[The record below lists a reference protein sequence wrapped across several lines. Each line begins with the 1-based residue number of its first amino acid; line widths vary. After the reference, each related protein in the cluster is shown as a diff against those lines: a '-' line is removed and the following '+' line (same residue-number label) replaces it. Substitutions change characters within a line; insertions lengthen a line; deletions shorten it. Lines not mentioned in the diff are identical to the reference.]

1 MKDSVAVDIDFSR
14 EARRF
19 FAIQIGRYLLSK
31 NSGRFSGLPE
41 KDAVMG
47 MIKDTWIELRST
59 GILDNLSR
67 EGREAVYLTTIIVF
81 PSFVADAGLQCV
93 PVDFITGKTHRRADH
108 RRSLTS
114 QSLVGSMGSGSKRL
128 INSGVF
134 ADCVIS
140 TQREPF

>member
-1 MKDSVAVDIDFSR
+1 MCLPLGRALSILLSMRDSVAVDIDFSR

-31 NSGRFSGLPE
+31 NSGRFSELSE

-47 MIKDTWIELRST
+47 MVKDAWIELRST
-59 GILDNLSR
+59 GILNNLSG

-93 PVDFITGKTHRRADH
+93 PVDFITGKRIGEQIIAVPSRP
-108 RRSLTS
+108 S
-114 QSLVGSMGSGSKRL
+114 
-128 INSGVF
+128 
-134 ADCVIS
+134 
-140 TQREPF
+140 P

>member
-1 MKDSVAVDIDFSR
+1 LPLGWALSILLFMKDSVAVDIDFSR

-93 PVDFITGKTHRRADH
+93 PVDFITGKRIGEQIIAVPSRP
-108 RRSLTS
+108 S
-114 QSLVGSMGSGSKRL
+114 
-128 INSGVF
+128 
-134 ADCVIS
+134 
-140 TQREPF
+140 P